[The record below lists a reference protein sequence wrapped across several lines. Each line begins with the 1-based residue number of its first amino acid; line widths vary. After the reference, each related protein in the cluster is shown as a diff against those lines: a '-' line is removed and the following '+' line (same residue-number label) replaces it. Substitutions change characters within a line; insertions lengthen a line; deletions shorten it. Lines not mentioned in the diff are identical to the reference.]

1 VIGGE
6 RRVGAMINLKE
17 TTEPQKALLK
27 RMKNR
32 DWLENHFKEIQE
44 KYADQWIAV
53 IGEKLVAHGND
64 PDEAKGNI
72 KEDFSSTEMVLIRVP
87 RGEVSQPV

>member
-1 VIGGE
+1 
-6 RRVGAMINLKE
+6 MINLKE
-17 TTEPQKALLK
+17 VTAPQKALLK

-44 KYADQWIAV
+44 KYADQGVAIV
-53 IGEKLVAHGND
+53 GEKVIAHGND
-64 PDEAKGNI
+64 PNEVKGNI
-72 KEDFSSTEMVLIRVP
+72 KGDFPSAEMVLIRVP

>member
-1 VIGGE
+1 
-6 RRVGAMINLKE
+6 MINLKE

-64 PDEAKGNI
+64 PDEVKGNI
-72 KEDFSSTEMVLIRVP
+72 KGDFSSTEMVLIRVP
-87 RGEVSQPV
+87 RGDVSQPV

>member
-1 VIGGE
+1 
-6 RRVGAMINLKE
+6 MINLKE
-17 TTEPQKALLK
+17 TTEPQQALLK

-44 KYADQWIAV
+44 KYADQWVAI

-64 PDEAKGNI
+64 PEEVKQKIKG
-72 KEDFSSTEMVLIRVP
+72 DFPRAEMVLIRVP
-87 RGEVSQPV
+87 REEVSQPV

>member
-1 VIGGE
+1 MKGV
-6 RRVGAMINLKE
+6 INLKE

-44 KYADQWIAV
+44 KYADQWIAI

-64 PDEAKGNI
+64 PEEVKGNI
-72 KEDFSSTEMVLIRVP
+72 KGDFSTAEMVLVRVP
-87 RGEVSQPV
+87 GGEVSQPV